1 MFRVCGNPPPQ
12 KSSRSHELGVV
23 NVSCTPQLV
32 SMTSTSDHESLLS
45 RLSVPI
51 RILWDQARKLGLVT
65 GLEQP
70 SRDRGLATERPVMRA
85 QGYTYIYIG
94 VRRYIIIYSGLYRGI

>member
-23 NVSCTPQLV
+23 NLACTPQLDV

-51 RILWDQARKLGLVT
+51 RILWDQARKLGFVT

-85 QGYTYIYIG
+85 QGYIG
-94 VRRYIIIYSGLYRGI
+94 VRRYTIIY